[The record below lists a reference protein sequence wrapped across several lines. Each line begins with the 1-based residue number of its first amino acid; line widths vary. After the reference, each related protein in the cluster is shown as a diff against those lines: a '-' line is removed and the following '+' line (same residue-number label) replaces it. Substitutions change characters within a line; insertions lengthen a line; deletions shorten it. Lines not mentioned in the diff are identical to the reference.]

1 MTSSAVEDLPA
12 PAADETLDQ
21 WGPRR
26 LHILQKKGGY
36 RFSIDTLILADFIR
50 LKPADRVLDLGTGCG
65 ILPLLLAPRVPRGR
79 VIGLEVQPGLLDLA
93 ARNLRLNQPQ
103 ERIQLL
109 GGDIR
114 RVAALFPGGGFDAV
128 VTNPPYRPLHTG
140 RINPGTEKALAR
152 HEILLNLSQMLAE
165 VRPILKDKGRFSLI
179 YPVRRLAALLF
190 EARQAGLEPK
200 RVRLV
205 HSFPDSNGEW
215 VLLEAV
221 KNGGEELTVLPA
233 LTVYERPGVY
243 SPEVRRILGG

>member
-1 MTSSAVEDLPA
+1 MSSAVEALPA

-79 VIGLEVQPGLLDLA
+79 VIGLEVQTGLLDLA
-93 ARNLRLNQPQ
+93 ARNLRLNQL
-103 ERIQLL
+103 EGRVHIL

-128 VTNPPYRPLHTG
+128 ITNPPYRPLHTG

-152 HEILLNLSQMLAE
+152 HEILLDLSQMLAGG
-165 VRPILKDKGRFSLI
+165 RAILKDKGRFSLI
-179 YPVRRLAALLF
+179 
-190 EARQAGLEPK
+190 
-200 RVRLV
+200 